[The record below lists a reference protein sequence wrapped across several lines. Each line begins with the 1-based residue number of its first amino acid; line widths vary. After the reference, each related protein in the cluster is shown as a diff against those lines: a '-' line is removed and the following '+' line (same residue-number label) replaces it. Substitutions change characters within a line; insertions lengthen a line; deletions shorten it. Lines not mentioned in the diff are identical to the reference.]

1 MVDPS
6 LHLVGLRKVF
16 GTVTAVAGID
26 LEVNRGEFVT
36 LLGPSGCGK
45 TTTLSLIAG
54 FFPAS
59 DGDIIL
65 DGKSIADVPPFRRD
79 IGIVFQDYA
88 LFPHMTVAENIAFGL
103 RMRKVPKEDVAKRV
117 TEALRLVKMSG
128 FEARQPNQLSG
139 GQKQRV
145 ALARALVIQPSILLL
160 DEPLSNLDLKLRE
173 EMRIEIMGLQ
183 RQLGIT
189 TIFVTHDQSE
199 ALVMSDRVALMNNGR
214 IEQFGPPSVVY
225 ERPATRFVAE
235 FIGSMNFISGNVVS
249 ARNADGVGV
258 VRSDG
263 EVEIG
268 VPIPADMGVGTCVH
282 IAIRPERLLLSKTCP
297 SDWRGFTLHG
307 EIQQIVYLG
316 ARQEI
321 HLKLAIGHNAIADI
335 PNDGRSDAFA
345 VGDTVFGMASAE
357 SCLVLYGD

>member
-173 EMRIEIMGLQ
+173 EMRNRDHG
-183 RQLGIT
+183 
-189 TIFVTHDQSE
+189 
-199 ALVMSDRVALMNNGR
+199 A
-214 IEQFGPPSVVY
+214 PSVNWVS
-225 ERPATRFVAE
+225 RPSSSLMTRARHWSCR
-235 FIGSMNFISGNVVS
+235 IVS
-249 ARNADGVGV
+249 
-258 VRSDG
+258 
-263 EVEIG
+263 
-268 VPIPADMGVGTCVH
+268 
-282 IAIRPERLLLSKTCP
+282 P
-297 SDWRGFTLHG
+297 S
-307 EIQQIVYLG
+307 
-316 ARQEI
+316 
-321 HLKLAIGHNAIADI
+321 
-335 PNDGRSDAFA
+335 
-345 VGDTVFGMASAE
+345 
-357 SCLVLYGD
+357 